1 MGSFPPYLDAPGYRF
16 QVSGF
21 APLVLALLLAF
32 PTFGC
37 AGEQARDA
45 PGEKEDVGTTVTE
58 AGSEATHEPS
68 IQASTSAGTT
78 GNVDH
83 YRLDCRMQTHIFKE
97 DLSRTEAR
105 DFTARVTYRVQANLN
120 GGEKNLGDIL
130 DGLDIPAYDTIC
142 G

>member
-1 MGSFPPYLDAPGYRF
+1 MR

-21 APLVLALLLAF
+21 ATLVLAFVLALT
-32 PTFGC
+32 TFGC
-37 AGEQARDA
+37 AGEQPRDA
-45 PGEKEDVGTTVTE
+45 PGEKEDAGKTVTE

-68 IQASTSAGTT
+68 VQAGTSAGAT

-97 DLSRTEAR
+97 DMSRTEAR

-120 GGEKNLGDIL
+120 GGGDKNLGDIL
-130 DGLDIPAYDTIC
+130 DDLDIPAYDILC

>member
-1 MGSFPPYLDAPGYRF
+1 MR

-21 APLVLALLLAF
+21 ATLVLAFALALT
-32 PTFGC
+32 TFGC
-37 AGEQARDA
+37 VVGQARDA

-83 YRLDCRMQTHIFKE
+83 YRLDCRMQIHIFKE
-97 DLSRTEAR
+97 DMSRTEAR

-120 GGEKNLGDIL
+120 GGGDKNLNDIL
-130 DGLDIPAYDTIC
+130 DDLDIPAYDILC

>member
-1 MGSFPPYLDAPGYRF
+1 MK

-45 PGEKEDVGTTVTE
+45 PGEKAGLGRTVTE
-58 AGSEATHEPS
+58 AGSEAIHES
-68 IQASTSAGTT
+68 SVQASTSAGAT

-83 YRLDCRMQTHIFKE
+83 NGLDCRMQTHIFKE
-97 DLSRTEAR
+97 DMSRVEAK
-105 DFTARVTYRVQANLN
+105 DFTARVTHRVQANLN
-120 GGEKNLGDIL
+120 GGGEKNLGDIL
-130 DGLDIPAYDTIC
+130 DDLDIPTYDILC